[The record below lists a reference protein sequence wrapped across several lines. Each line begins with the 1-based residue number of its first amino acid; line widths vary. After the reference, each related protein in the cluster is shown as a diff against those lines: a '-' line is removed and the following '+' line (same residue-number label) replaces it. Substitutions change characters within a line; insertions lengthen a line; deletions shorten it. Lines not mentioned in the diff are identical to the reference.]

1 VPKIRV
7 KTQSAALAESR
18 AEVSRL
24 KAQLEEMELEKAK
37 VKKKGKTQQWKEV
50 QFGMIHRT
58 SGREGDFTFF
68 KKKSEQED

>member
-1 VPKIRV
+1 
-7 KTQSAALAESR
+7 
-18 AEVSRL
+18 VSRL

-37 VKKKGKTQQWKEV
+37 VKKKGKTRQWKEV